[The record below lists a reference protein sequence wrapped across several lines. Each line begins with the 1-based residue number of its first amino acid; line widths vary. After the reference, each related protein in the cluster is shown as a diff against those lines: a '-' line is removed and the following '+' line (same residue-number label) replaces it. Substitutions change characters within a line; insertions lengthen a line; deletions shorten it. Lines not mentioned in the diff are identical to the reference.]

1 MSTITP
7 TVKEGDL
14 GTAFDI
20 TVKQPSDPADPSGAK
35 TAIDFSHANYVGAT
49 YQFEFEK
56 PNGKRLALVTATKKD
71 AVNGILTYTTLSGV
85 GDVSIF
91 DTSRRWKI
99 RPIITKSVAN
109 GGASFRGTWVG
120 FTVGD

>member
-1 MSTITP
+1 MSAITP

-20 TVKQPSDPADPSGAK
+20 TVKQPTNPADPSGAK
-35 TAIDFSHANYVGAT
+35 TAIDFSHADYTGAT

-56 PNGKRLALVTATKKD
+56 PNGKRLDLVTATKKD

-85 GDVSIF
+85 EDVSIF

-99 RPIITKSVAN
+99 RPIITKSVGN

>member
-1 MSTITP
+1 MSAITP

-20 TVKQPSDPADPSGAK
+20 TVKQPTNPADPSGAK
-35 TAIDFSHANYVGAT
+35 TAIDFTHDDYIGAT

-56 PNGKRLALVTATKKD
+56 PNGKRLSLVTATKKD
-71 AVNGILTYTTLSGV
+71 AVNGILTYTTLTGV
-85 GDVSIF
+85 ASIF

-99 RPIITKSVAN
+99 RPIITKAS
-109 GGASFRGTWVG
+109 GSSFRGTWVG

>member
-1 MSTITP
+1 MSAITP
-7 TVKEGDL
+7 VVKVGDL

-20 TVKQPSDPADPSGAK
+20 TVKQPTNPADPSGAK
-35 TAIDFSHANYVGAT
+35 TAIDFSHADYVGAT

-71 AVNGILTYTTLSGV
+71 ATNGILTYTTATNV
-85 GDVSIF
+85 ASIF
-91 DTSRRWKI
+91 DANRRWKI
-99 RPIITKSVAN
+99 RPIITKSNSN
-109 GGASFRGTWVG
+109 GGSSFRGTWVG

>member
-1 MSTITP
+1 MSAITP

-20 TVKQPSDPADPSGAK
+20 TVKQPTNPADPSGTK
-35 TAIDFSHANYVGAT
+35 TAIDFSHADYVGAT

-56 PNGKRLALVTATKKD
+56 PNGARLSLVTATKKD
-71 AVNGILTYTTLSGV
+71 AVNGILTYTTATNV
-85 GDVSIF
+85 ASIF

>member
-1 MSTITP
+1 MSAITP
-7 TVKEGDL
+7 VVKVGDL

-20 TVKQPSDPADPSGAK
+20 TVKQPTNPADPSGAK
-35 TAIDFSHANYVGAT
+35 TAIDFSHADYTGAT

-56 PNGKRLALVTATKKD
+56 PNGKRLDLVTATKKD

-91 DTSRRWKI
+91 DANRRWKI
-99 RPIITKSVAN
+99 RPIITKSVVK
-109 GGASFRGTWVG
+109 GGSSFRGTWVG

>member
-99 RPIITKSVAN
+99 RPIITKSVAT
-109 GGASFRGTWVG
+109 GGSSFRGTWVG

>member
-1 MSTITP
+1 MSAITP

-20 TVKQPSDPADPSGAK
+20 TVKQPTNPADPSGTK
-35 TAIDFSHANYVGAT
+35 TVIDFSHADYTGAT

-56 PNGKRLALVTATKKD
+56 PNGKRLDLVTATKKD

-99 RPIITKSVAN
+99 RPIITKSVSN
-109 GGASFRGTWVG
+109 GGSSFRGTWVG

>member
-20 TVKQPSDPADPSGAK
+20 TVKQPSDPANPSGAK

-56 PNGKRLALVTATKKD
+56 PNGKRLDLVTATKKD

-91 DTSRRWKI
+91 DTRRRWKI

-109 GGASFRGTWVG
+109 GGSSFRGTWVG

>member
-1 MSTITP
+1 MSAITP

-20 TVKQPSDPADPSGAK
+20 TVKQPTNPADPSGAK
-35 TAIDFSHANYVGAT
+35 TVIDFSHADYVGAT